1 MNYDLIIRNGLFFDG
16 TNESGIQADIGI
28 KSGQVAT
35 IQPKIPDDAKS
46 QKSIDAKGCWV
57 MPGFLEM
64 HSHYDA
70 EILTAAGLKESIRHG
85 VTTVATGL
93 CSLSMVTASAE
104 DCADLFS
111 RVESIPH
118 DHVLS
123 LLQEKKTWR
132 TPSEYRRFLEGLPLG
147 PNVACFIGHSDIR
160 SAAMGLV
167 DATTPR
173 LPSSAEQAHMERLL
187 DEALDSGFLGLSVM
201 KTKIDR
207 VAGERAWSRPLPS
220 TFATWKEYK
229 RLFAKLRKRGAIL
242 QGAPDVAE
250 PSSAVRLMFATAGWF
265 RPRLKTTLLTALDLK
280 VAPLLHLQARL
291 SGWISN
297 WLLQGNLKWQFL
309 PAPLR
314 VYSSGLNFNNFDE
327 FAGGLVLRNLQNE
340 EDQYA
345 EAAKP
350 EFRKM
355 FKDGINS
362 VLKVGLWQRDFSDA
376 HVVACPDPSVVGK
389 NFGEIAAARQ
399 QDPVDC
405 FLDLATTYRTD
416 LVWTTL
422 MGNSREKVMHSLI
435 RSPNVHVGFADSGA
449 HIRGLAFYNFPLR
462 LLKYVRDAELAGR
475 PFMRT
480 GDAVARLTSELA
492 NWYGLDAGHLY
503 VGARADIAIVDP
515 SGLDE
520 SLDTVTEARIENTS
534 LMRLV
539 NRNDRAVLATL
550 VNGRVAYS
558 RDEGYAEDL
567 GVSQVYGRFL
577 PAHHPHG

>member
-1 MNYDLIIRNGLFFDG
+1 MNYDLVIRNGIVFDG
-16 TNESGIQADIGI
+16 VNENGVKADVAIKAGKIAAVGTNITEDRNCQN
-28 KSGQVAT
+28 V
-35 IQPKIPDDAKS
+35 
-46 QKSIDAKGCWV
+46 IDAKGCWV

-70 EILTAAGLKESIRHG
+70 EILTSAALKESIRHG

-93 CSLSMVTASAE
+93 CSLSMVAASAE

-123 LLQEKKTWR
+123 LLKEKKQWS
-132 TPSEYRRFLEGLPLG
+132 TPSEYRSFLEDLPLG
-147 PNVACFIGHSDIR
+147 PNVACYIGHSDIR
-160 SAAMGLV
+160 SAAMGLL
-167 DATTPR
+167 DATTER
-173 LPSSAEQAHMERLL
+173 TPSEAEMRHMETLL
-187 DEALDSGFLGLSVM
+187 NDALDNGFLGLSVM

-220 TFATWKEYK
+220 TFASWKEFK
-229 RLFAKLRKRGAIL
+229 RLFATLRKRGAIL

-265 RPRLKTTLLTALDLK
+265 RPKLKTTLLTALDLK
-280 VAPLLHLQARL
+280 VAPLLHMQARL

-314 VYSSGLNFNNFDE
+314 VYSAGLNFNNFDE
-327 FAGGLVLRNLQNE
+327 FSGGLILRNFQNE
-340 EDQYA
+340 ADQYA

-350 EFRKM
+350 EFRQV
-355 FKDGINS
+355 FKRDIQSGSKI
-362 VLKVGLWQRDFSDA
+362 GLWHRDFSDA
-376 HVVACPDPSVVGK
+376 YIVACPDQSLIGK
-389 NFGEIAAARQ
+389 NFAEVATQRG

-405 FLDLATTYRTD
+405 FLDLAVTYKTD
-416 LVWTTL
+416 LVWTVL
-422 MGNSREKVMHSLI
+422 MGNNREGVMRTLI

-462 LLKYVRDAELAGR
+462 LLKYVHDAE
-475 PFMRT
+475 RT
-480 GDAVARLTSELA
+480 GKSFMSTGAAVARVTSELA

-503 VGARADIAIVDP
+503 VGSRADIAIIDP

-520 SLDTVTEARIENTS
+520 SLDQVAEACIENTS

-567 GVSQVYGRFL
+567 GHSQSYGRFL
-577 PAHHPHG
+577 PAHRTCA

>member
-1 MNYDLIIRNGLFFDG
+1 
-16 TNESGIQADIGI
+16 
-28 KSGQVAT
+28 
-35 IQPKIPDDAKS
+35 
-46 QKSIDAKGCWV
+46 
-57 MPGFLEM
+57 M

-70 EILTAAGLKESIRHG
+70 EILTSAALKESIRHG

-93 CSLSMVTASAE
+93 CSLSMVAASAE

-123 LLQEKKTWR
+123 LLKEKKQWS
-132 TPSEYRRFLEGLPLG
+132 TPSEYRSFLECLPLG
-147 PNVACFIGHSDIR
+147 PNVACYIGHSDIR
-160 SAAMGLV
+160 SAAMGLL
-167 DATTPR
+167 DATTER
-173 LPSSAEQAHMERLL
+173 KPSEAEMRQM
-187 DEALDSGFLGLSVM
+187 EALLNDALDNGFLGLSVM

-220 TFATWKEYK
+220 TFASWKEFK
-229 RLFAKLRKRGAIL
+229 RLFATLRKRGAIL

-265 RPRLKTTLLTALDLK
+265 RPKLKTTLLTALDLK
-280 VAPLLHLQARL
+280 VAPLLHMQARL

-314 VYSSGLNFNNFDE
+314 VYSAGLNFNNFDE
-327 FAGGLVLRNLQNE
+327 FSGGLILRNFQNE
-340 EDQYA
+340 AEQYA

-350 EFRKM
+350 EFRQV
-355 FKDGINS
+355 FKRDIQSGSKI
-362 VLKVGLWQRDFSDA
+362 GLWHRDFSDA
-376 HVVACPDPSVVGK
+376 YIVACPDQSLIGK
-389 NFGEIAAARQ
+389 NFAEIAASRG

-405 FLDLATTYRTD
+405 FLDLAVTHKTD
-416 LVWTTL
+416 IVWTVL
-422 MGNSREKVMHSLI
+422 MGNNREDVMHTLI

-462 LLKYVRDAELAGR
+462 LLKYVHDAERAGK
-475 PFMRT
+475 PFMST
-480 GDAVARLTSELA
+480 GAAVARVTSELA

-503 VGARADIAIVDP
+503 VGSRADIAIIDP
-515 SGLDE
+515 TGLDE
-520 SLDTVTEARIENTS
+520 SLDQVTEACIENTS

-558 RDEGYAEDL
+558 RAEGYAEDL
-567 GVSQVYGRFL
+567 GQCRAYGSFL
-577 PAHHPHG
+577 PAQRTRA